1 MTTIGFS
8 CTAQVPRKYRR
19 QLVRAKPII
28 LALLLT
34 PAWSFI
40 AAAHEGSIRVFTGHD
55 GATVVTSLPRH
66 CLVNGVMRCH
76 RFDPLLHD
84 GSMKNSLEPR
94 DRTTLDDPGQVKQRP
109 AGWHGDQIIKLDRNG
124 LCLQAGDP
132 GYDRS
137 SGFELFFSIEKCRAR
152 SAELSRGP
160 L

>member
-1 MTTIGFS
+1 MI
-8 CTAQVPRKYRR
+8 TAGLRYATQMPDKPGR
-19 QLVRAKPII
+19 QLVRATTII

-34 PAWSFI
+34 PAWSLI
-40 AAAHEGSIRVFTGHD
+40 AAAHDGSIRVITGHD
-55 GATVVTSLPRH
+55 GAAVATSLPRH

-76 RFDPLLHD
+76 RYDPLLHD

-94 DRTTLDDPGQVKQRP
+94 DRTTLDDPGQVKQLP

-137 SGFELFFSIEKCRAR
+137 SGFELFFSVEKCRAR
-152 SAELSRGP
+152 SAELSGRP

>member
-8 CTAQVPRKYRR
+8 YTAQVPGKPRG

-40 AAAHEGSIRVFTGHD
+40 AAAHEGSIRVITGHD
-55 GATVVTSLPRH
+55 GAAVATGLPRH

-109 AGWHGDQIIKLDRNG
+109 AGWHGDQVIKLDRAG

-132 GYDRS
+132 GYDLS

-152 SAELSRGP
+152 SAELSGGP